1 MGTWKGVREAE
12 EARVS
17 QEVGGRREILA
28 TEGHDDA
35 TAAGAGSMAAEVWD
49 TCGGVELL
57 RCRSLSDYIR
67 RLGTITTII
76 TKSINTTSTTVL
88 IKYGEIYLDVAHRH
102 FLPKIS

>member
-1 MGTWKGVREAE
+1 
-12 EARVS
+12 
-17 QEVGGRREILA
+17 
-28 TEGHDDA
+28 
-35 TAAGAGSMAAEVWD
+35 
-49 TCGGVELL
+49 
-57 RCRSLSDYIR
+57 LSDYIR